1 MRIYSIFVT
10 VSLAI
15 ILSIPIHAEDS
26 GEKILQAI
34 VKLHARIPPTARTA
48 KILGQEREGNGV
60 LIDRNGY
67 ILTIGYL
74 ILEAEQV
81 EVTDFSNNQID
92 ATIVG
97 YDHKTG
103 FGLIR
108 SNRHLDLEPMKL
120 GESNSI
126 KVGDPLLVAGHG
138 GAEVVHGVRVVSR
151 KDFAGYW
158 EYLLENAIFTTPPYS
173 DYGGAALI
181 GRDGRLLGIGSLL
194 TQVVISD
201 VGSMPSNMFVP
212 IDRLKSIIKD
222 LKTKGR
228 SALPSEPWL
237 GLHAQ
242 EAHGRVFVIRTTT
255 DGPAFQAGIKSGDI
269 ILKVNEKP
277 VNGLADF
284 YRKVWAV
291 GDAGDF
297 VPLTVLQESQIRK
310 IQIRSRDRSD
320 FLKLNPQKSG

>member
-1 MRIYSIFVT
+1 MRIYSIFLT

-67 ILTIGYL
+67 ILTIVYL

-108 SNRHLDLEPMKL
+108 SNHHLDLEPM
-120 GESNSI
+120 
-126 KVGDPLLVAGHG
+126 
-138 GAEVVHGVRVVSR
+138 
-151 KDFAGYW
+151 
-158 EYLLENAIFTTPPYS
+158 
-173 DYGGAALI
+173 
-181 GRDGRLLGIGSLL
+181 
-194 TQVVISD
+194 
-201 VGSMPSNMFVP
+201 
-212 IDRLKSIIKD
+212 
-222 LKTKGR
+222 
-228 SALPSEPWL
+228 
-237 GLHAQ
+237 
-242 EAHGRVFVIRTTT
+242 
-255 DGPAFQAGIKSGDI
+255 
-269 ILKVNEKP
+269 
-277 VNGLADF
+277 
-284 YRKVWAV
+284 
-291 GDAGDF
+291 
-297 VPLTVLQESQIRK
+297 
-310 IQIRSRDRSD
+310 
-320 FLKLNPQKSG
+320 

>member
-1 MRIYSIFVT
+1 MRIYSIFLT
-10 VSLAI
+10 VSLSI
-15 ILSIPIHAEDS
+15 ILSIPIHADDS

-138 GAEVVHGVRVVSR
+138 GAGVVHGVRVVSR

-194 TQVVISD
+194 TQMAVSD
-201 VGSMPSNMFVP
+201 VGFMPSNMFVP

-237 GLHAQ
+237 GLYAQ
-242 EAHGRVFVIRTTT
+242 EAHGRVFIIRTTT

-291 GDAGDF
+291 GDAGDL

>member
-1 MRIYSIFVT
+1 M
-10 VSLAI
+10 
-15 ILSIPIHAEDS
+15 
-26 GEKILQAI
+26 
-34 VKLHARIPPTARTA
+34 
-48 KILGQEREGNGV
+48 
-60 LIDRNGY
+60 
-67 ILTIGYL
+67 TIGYL